1 MVMRTKTHYGAIMCM
16 IHTAGVMVGVK
27 TQCVFMAAYCHGCVH
42 FYPLFNTHYGAIMG
56 VTSWVCGG
64 HLACML

>member
-1 MVMRTKTHYGAIMCM
+1 MVMWTKAHYGAIMCM
-16 IHTAGVMVGVK
+16 IHTAGIMVGVK

-42 FYPLFNTHYGAIMG
+42 SYPLFDTHYGAIMG